1 MTRWSGIVSSAF
13 LPILYQRGHKPR
25 SNDPSRKP
33 DPVSEMFRITLPD
46 GSVREVA
53 PGTTPADIAA
63 AIGPGLAKA
72 AIAARVDG
80 ELRDIGRPLDG
91 DSALALV
98 TARDE
103 ADALELARHDFAHVL
118 AEAVQALFPGTQI
131 TFGPATEDGF
141 YYDVMAPASRD
152 PFSMDDLPAIEEKMR
167 EIIRADKPL
176 RREVWSR
183 QALIDRWTAEGES
196 FKAEWAKELP
206 EGEELTVYWSGD
218 DWLDMCR
225 GPHLASTGKLDPQ
238 AFKLMRV
245 AGAYWRG
252 DQKNAQLTRI
262 YGTGWLNKKQLDAHL
277 HKLEEAAKRDHR
289 KLGAEMDLFHL
300 QQEAHGSVF
309 WHPKGYMIWRELEA
323 YMRRAIDGAG
333 YREVKTPQV
342 MDARQWEQSG
352 HWGKYR
358 ENMFVIPDE
367 VPNVDDD
374 GPIVSNDADWMA
386 LKPMNCPAH
395 VLIFRQG
402 IKSYRDLPLRFYE
415 NGCCHRNEPHGA
427 LHGLMRVRQF
437 TQDDAHI
444 FCREDQIVDEVKAFC
459 ALADRVYKDFGFT
472 YSIKL
477 ALRPEKRFGTE
488 EMWDKAENELRD
500 AVAAAG
506 LNTPD
511 YGWEELPGE
520 GAFYAPKLEWH
531 LTDAIGRT
539 WQVGTIQSDRVLPD
553 RLDASYIGEDGER
566 HRPVMLHRAIFGSYE
581 RFIGILIEH
590 FAGRLPAWLAPT
602 QAVVATIV
610 SDADDYAKDAVARL
624 KAAGI
629 RAESDL
635 RNEKINYKVRE
646 HSLAKVPHLLVVGK
660 REAEEGTVAIRTLGV
675 EGQRVIPLA
684 EAIAWLKGE
693 ATPPDLQG

>member
-1 MTRWSGIVSSAF
+1 MSAM
-13 LPILYQRGHKPR
+13 LK
-25 SNDPSRKP
+25 
-33 DPVSEMFRITLPD
+33 ITLPD

-80 ELRDIGRPLDG
+80 ELRDIMRPLEADA
-91 DSALALV
+91 ALALV
-98 TARDE
+98 TAKDE
-103 ADALELARHDFAHVL
+103 TDALELARHDFAHVM

-141 YYDVMAPASRD
+141 YYDFAPNPERGM
-152 PFSMDDLPAIEEKMR
+152 FTEEDLPAIEEKMR

-176 RREVWSR
+176 IREVVER
-183 QALIDRWTAEGES
+183 DALIAQWRAEGEA
-196 FKAEWAKELP
+196 FKAEWAAELP
-206 EGEELTVYWSGD
+206 EGEELTVYHSGAKGQPGS
-218 DWLDMCR
+218 WYDMCR

-245 AGAYWRG
+245 SGAYWRG
-252 DQKNAQLTRI
+252 DQKNAQLSRI

-277 HKLEEAAKRDHR
+277 TRLEEAAKRDHR
-289 KLGAEMDLFHL
+289 KLGREMDLFHL

-309 WHPKGYMIWRELEA
+309 WHPKGYIMWRELEA

-367 VPNVDDD
+367 VPNSEDQ
-374 GPIVSNDADWMA
+374 GPIISGNADWMA

-395 VLIFRQG
+395 VLIFKQG
-402 IKSYRDLPLRFYE
+402 IKSYRDLPLRIYE

-444 FCREDQIVDEVKAFC
+444 FCREDQIVEEVRAFC
-459 ALADRVYKDFGFT
+459 ALADRIYKDFGFT
-472 YSIKL
+472 YAIKL
-477 ALRPEKRFGTE
+477 ALRPEQRFGTDA
-488 EMWDKAENELRD
+488 MWDKAEGELRD

-506 LNTPD
+506 LATPE

-539 WQVGTIQSDRVLPD
+539 WQVGTIQSDRVLPE
-553 RLDASYIGEDGER
+553 RLDALYVGEDGEK

-590 FAGRLPAWLAPT
+590 YAGKVPLWLAPC

-610 SDADDYAKDAVARL
+610 SDADEYANAVLEKLR
-624 KAAGI
+624 AAGI
-629 RAESDL
+629 RAETDL

-646 HSLAKVPHLLVVGK
+646 HSLAKVPNLLVVGK
-660 REAEEGTVAIRTLGV
+660 REAEEGKVALRVLGADQP
-675 EGQRVIPLA
+675 QRILDLDEAVALLA
-684 EAIAWLKGE
+684 NEARA
-693 ATPPDLQG
+693 PDMR

>member
-1 MTRWSGIVSSAF
+1 M
-13 LPILYQRGHKPR
+13 
-25 SNDPSRKP
+25 
-33 DPVSEMFRITLPD
+33 SEMIRITLPD
-46 GSVREVA
+46 GTAREVA
-53 PGTTPADIAA
+53 RGTTPADIAA

-80 ELRDIGRPLDG
+80 ELRDITRPLEAD
-91 DSALALV
+91 AQLALV
-98 TARDE
+98 TSRDE
-103 ADALELARHDFAHVL
+103 ADALELARHDFAHIL

-131 TFGPATEDGF
+131 TFGPSTDDGF
-141 YYDVMAPASRD
+141 YYDVMAPASRG
-152 PFSMDDLPAIEEKMR
+152 PFTMDDLPAIEEKMR
-167 EIIRADKPL
+167 DIIRADKPL
-176 RREVWSR
+176 RREVMAR
-183 QALIDRWTAEGES
+183 DALIATWQNAGES
-196 FKAEWAKELP
+196 FKAEWAAELP
-206 EGEELTVYWSGD
+206 EGEELSVYWSGN
-218 DWLDMCR
+218 DWMDMCR
-225 GPHLASTGKLDPQ
+225 GPHLASTGKLDPA
-238 AFKLMRV
+238 AFKLTRV

-252 DQKNAQLTRI
+252 DQNNPQLSRI

-277 HKLEEAAKRDHR
+277 LRLEEAAKRDHR
-289 KLGAEMDLFHL
+289 RLGQDMDLFHL

-309 WHPKGYMIWRELEA
+309 WHPNGYLIWRELEA

-333 YREVKTPQV
+333 YKEVKTPQV

-358 ENMFVIPDE
+358 ANMFVIPDE
-367 VPNVDDD
+367 VPNVDDE
-374 GPIVSNDADWMA
+374 GPVISGEADWMA

-402 IKSYRDLPLRFYE
+402 IKSYRDLPLRIYE

-444 FCREDQIVDEVKAFC
+444 FCREDQIVEEVQAFC
-459 ALADRVYKDFGFT
+459 ALADRIYKEFGFT

-477 ALRPEKRFGTE
+477 ALRPDQRFGSDAD
-488 EMWDKAENELRD
+488 WDKAENELRD
-500 AVAAAG
+500 AVVRAG
-506 LNTPD
+506 LATPEF
-511 YGWEELPGE
+511 GWEELPGE

-539 WQVGTIQSDRVLPD
+539 WQVGTIQSDRVLPE
-553 RLDASYIGEDGER
+553 RLDASYVGEDGAR

-590 FAGRLPAWLAPT
+590 YAGRFPVWLAPV
-602 QAVVATIV
+602 QAVVATIT
-610 SDADDYAKDAVARL
+610 SEADGYAHDVTAKL

-629 RAESDL
+629 RVEADT

-646 HSLAKVPHLLVVGK
+646 HSVAKVPHLLVVGM
-660 REAEEGTVAIRTLGV
+660 REAEEGKVAIRSLGSD
-675 EGQRVIPLA
+675 GQRIMTLD
-684 EAIAWLKGE
+684 EAIAMLSHE
-693 ATPPDLQG
+693 ATPPDIR

>member
-1 MTRWSGIVSSAF
+1 MTETLKIS
-13 LPILYQRGHKPR
+13 
-25 SNDPSRKP
+25 
-33 DPVSEMFRITLPD
+33 LPD
-46 GSVREVA
+46 GSVREMPA
-53 PGTTPADIAA
+53 GSTPADIAA

-72 AIAARVDG
+72 ALAARVDG
-80 ELRDIGRPLDG
+80 EVRDLARPLDG
-91 DSALALV
+91 DAELALI

-103 ADALELARHDFAHVL
+103 AEALELVRHDYAHLL
-118 AEAVQALFPGTQI
+118 AEAVQRLFPGTQI
-131 TFGPATEDGF
+131 TFGPATDDGF
-141 YYDVMAPASRD
+141 YYDFAPKDR
-152 PFSMDDLPAIEEKMR
+152 PFTEEDLPAIEAEMR
-167 EIIRADKPL
+167 RLIAEDKPL
-176 RREVWSR
+176 RREAWSR
-183 QALIDRWTAEGES
+183 EQLISRWRQQGES
-196 FKAEWAKELP
+196 FKAEWAAGLP

-225 GPHLASTGKLDPQ
+225 GPHLASTGKLASD
-238 AFKLMRV
+238 AFKLTRV
-245 AGAYWRG
+245 SGAYWRG
-252 DQKNAQLTRI
+252 DQKNAMLSRI

-277 HKLEEAAKRDHR
+277 VRLEEAAKRDHR
-289 KLGAEMDLFHL
+289 KLGQEMDLFHL
-300 QQEAHGSVF
+300 QAEAHGSVF
-309 WHPKGYMIWRELEA
+309 WHPKGYLIWREVEA
-323 YMRRAIDGAG
+323 YMRRAIDGAS

-367 VPNVDDD
+367 VPNVEDE
-374 GPIVSNDADWMA
+374 GPIISGDADWMA

-395 VLIFRQG
+395 VLIFKQG
-402 IKSYRDLPLRFYE
+402 IKSYRDLPLRLYE

-444 FCREDQIVDEVKAFC
+444 FCREDQIVAEVRAFC
-459 ALADRVYKDFGFT
+459 ELADRVYRDLGFES
-472 YSIKL
+472 YGIKL
-477 ALRPEKRFGTE
+477 ALRPDQRFGTDA
-488 EMWDKAENELRD
+488 MWDQAEAELRE
-500 AVAAAG
+500 AVHAAG
-506 LNTPD
+506 LATEE

-553 RLDASYIGEDGER
+553 RLDAHYIGEDGEK

-590 FAGRLPAWLAPT
+590 FAGKLPLWLAPV

-610 SDADDYAKDAVARL
+610 SDADGYAHEVLANL
-624 KAAGI
+624 QAAGI
-629 RAESDL
+629 RAEADL

-646 HSLAKVPHLLVVGK
+646 HSVKKVPQLLVVGK
-660 REAEEGTVAIRTLGV
+660 REAEEGTVALRTLGAQHQKV
-675 EGQRVIPLA
+675 LPLD
-684 EAIAWLKGE
+684 EAITLLRAE
-693 ATPPDLQG
+693 ATPPDLR

>member
-1 MTRWSGIVSSAF
+1 MSA
-13 LPILYQRGHKPR
+13 
-25 SNDPSRKP
+25 
-33 DPVSEMFRITLPD
+33 MFRITLPD

-80 ELRDIGRPLDG
+80 ELRDIMRPFEG

-98 TARDE
+98 TAKDE
-103 ADALELARHDFAHVL
+103 ADALELARHDYAHVL

-131 TFGPATEDGF
+131 TFGPATDDGF
-141 YYDVMAPASRD
+141 YYDFAPKDR
-152 PFSMDDLPAIEEKMR
+152 PFTEEDLPAIEAEMR
-167 EIIRADKPL
+167 KIIAKDEPL
-176 RREVWSR
+176 IREVWTR
-183 QALIDRWTAEGES
+183 EQLIERWTAQGES
-196 FKAEWAKELP
+196 FKAEWAAELP
-206 EGEELTVYWSGD
+206 DDEELTVYRAGKGED
-218 DWLDMCR
+218 AWLDMCR
-225 GPHLASTGKLDPQ
+225 GPHLASTGKLDPN
-238 AFKLMRV
+238 AFKLTRV
-245 AGAYWRG
+245 SGAYWRG
-252 DQKNAQLTRI
+252 DQKNAMLSRI
-262 YGTGWLNKKQLDAHL
+262 YGTGWLNKKQLAEHL
-277 HKLEEAAKRDHR
+277 TRLEEAAKRDHR
-289 KLGAEMDLFHL
+289 KLGNEMDLFHL

-309 WHPKGYMIWRELEA
+309 WHPKGYRIWRELEA
-323 YMRRAIDGAG
+323 YMRRAIDAGG

-367 VPNVDDD
+367 VPNVEDEGPLVSDD
-374 GPIVSNDADWMA
+374 AQWMA

-444 FCREDQIVDEVKAFC
+444 FCREDQIVEEVRAFC
-459 ALADRVYKDFGFT
+459 ELADRIYKDFGFT

-488 EMWDKAENELRD
+488 KMWDMAETELRD
-500 AVAAAG
+500 AVVRAG
-506 LNTPD
+506 LATEQ

-539 WQVGTIQSDRVLPD
+539 WQVGTIQSDRVLPE

-566 HRPVMLHRAIFGSYE
+566 HRPIMLHRAIFGSYE

-590 FAGRLPAWLAPT
+590 YAGRFPVWLAPV

-610 SDADDYAKDAVARL
+610 SDADGYAEEAAAKLA
-624 KAAGI
+624 AAGI
-629 RAESDL
+629 RVETDL

-646 HSLAKVPHLLVVGK
+646 HSVAKVPVLLVVGK
-660 REAEEGTVAIRTLGV
+660 REAEEGKVAVRRLGSQAQEIMTLD
-675 EGQRVIPLA
+675 
-684 EAIAWLKGE
+684 EAIAMLREE
-693 ATPPDLQG
+693 ATPPDLRG

>member
-1 MTRWSGIVSSAF
+1 MTDMIRV
-13 LPILYQRGHKPR
+13 
-25 SNDPSRKP
+25 
-33 DPVSEMFRITLPD
+33 TLPD
-46 GSVREVA
+46 GSARDVA
-53 PGTTPADIAA
+53 RGTTPADIAA

-72 AIAARVDG
+72 ALAARVDG
-80 ELRDIGRPLDG
+80 ELRDINRPLDG
-91 DSALALV
+91 DVALALV

-103 ADALELARHDFAHVL
+103 ADALDLARHDFAHIL

-131 TFGPATEDGF
+131 TFGPSTDDGF
-141 YYDVMAPASRD
+141 YYDFAPQR
-152 PFSMDDLPAIEEKMR
+152 PFTEDDLPIIEAKMR
-167 EIIRADKPL
+167 DIIAADKPL
-176 RREVWSR
+176 RREVWAR
-183 QALIDRWTAEGES
+183 DALIARWQAEGER
-196 FKAEWAKELP
+196 FKAEWAAELP
-206 EGEELTVYWSGD
+206 AGEEISVYWSGD
-218 DWLDMCR
+218 NWMDMCR

-238 AFKLMRV
+238 AFKLTRV
-245 AGAYWRG
+245 SGAYWRG
-252 DQKNAQLTRI
+252 DQNNAQLSRI

-277 HKLEEAAKRDHR
+277 TRLEEAAKRDHR
-289 KLGAEMDLFHL
+289 RLGNEMDLFHL

-309 WHPKGYMIWRELEA
+309 WHPKGFRIYRALEA
-323 YMRRAIDGAG
+323 YMRRAIDAAG
-333 YREVKTPQV
+333 YLEVKTPQI

-367 VPNVDDD
+367 VPNVDDE
-374 GPIVSNDADWMA
+374 GPVISGDADWMA

-402 IKSYRDLPLRFYE
+402 IKSYRDLPLRLYE

-444 FCREDQIVDEVKAFC
+444 FCREDQIVDEVRAFC
-459 ALADRVYKDFGFT
+459 ELADRVYKDFGFT

-477 ALRPEKRFGTE
+477 ALRPEKRFGTD
-488 EMWDKAENELRD
+488 EMWDKAESELRN

-506 LNTPD
+506 LATPD

-539 WQVGTIQSDRVLPD
+539 WQVGTIQSDRVLPE
-553 RLDASYIGEDGER
+553 RLDATYVGDDGEK

-590 FAGRLPAWLAPT
+590 YAGRFPVWLAPV

-610 SDADDYAKDAVARL
+610 SDADGYARDVATQL
-624 KAAGI
+624 EAAGI
-629 RAESDL
+629 RVDTDL

-646 HSLAKVPHLLVVGK
+646 HSLAKVPHLLVVGM
-660 REAEEGTVAIRTLGV
+660 REAEEGKVAIRTLGQ
-675 EGQRVIPLA
+675 EGQRIMTVD
-684 EAIAWLKGE
+684 EAIHMLRDE
-693 ATPPDLQG
+693 ATPPDLRG

>member
-1 MTRWSGIVSSAF
+1 MTDMIRV
-13 LPILYQRGHKPR
+13 
-25 SNDPSRKP
+25 
-33 DPVSEMFRITLPD
+33 TLPD
-46 GSVREVA
+46 GSARDVA
-53 PGTTPADIAA
+53 RGTTPADIAA

-72 AIAARVDG
+72 ALAARVDG
-80 ELRDIGRPLDG
+80 ELRDINRPLDG
-91 DSALALV
+91 DVTLALV

-103 ADALELARHDFAHVL
+103 ADALDLARHDFAHIL

-131 TFGPATEDGF
+131 TFGPSTDDGF
-141 YYDVMAPASRD
+141 YYDFAPQR
-152 PFSMDDLPAIEEKMR
+152 PFTEDDLPIIEAKMR
-167 EIIRADKPL
+167 DIIAADKPL
-176 RREVWSR
+176 RREVWAR
-183 QALIDRWTAEGES
+183 DALIARWQAEGER
-196 FKAEWAKELP
+196 FKAEWAAELP
-206 EGEELTVYWSGD
+206 AGEEISVYWSGD
-218 DWLDMCR
+218 DWMDMCR

-238 AFKLMRV
+238 AFKLTRV
-245 AGAYWRG
+245 SGAYWRG
-252 DQKNAQLTRI
+252 DQNNAQLSRI

-277 HKLEEAAKRDHR
+277 TRLEEAAKRDHR
-289 KLGAEMDLFHL
+289 RLGNEMDLFHL

-309 WHPKGYMIWRELEA
+309 WHPKGFRIYRALEA
-323 YMRRAIDGAG
+323 YMRRAIDAAG
-333 YREVKTPQV
+333 YLEVKTPQI

-367 VPNVDDD
+367 VPNVDDE
-374 GPIVSNDADWMA
+374 GPVISGDADWMA

-402 IKSYRDLPLRFYE
+402 IKSYRDLPLRLYE

-444 FCREDQIVDEVKAFC
+444 FCREDQIVDEVRAFC
-459 ALADRVYKDFGFT
+459 ELADRVYKDFGFT

-477 ALRPEKRFGTE
+477 ALRPEKRFGTD
-488 EMWDKAENELRD
+488 EMWDKAESELRN

-506 LNTPD
+506 LATPD

-539 WQVGTIQSDRVLPD
+539 WQVGTIQSDRVLPE
-553 RLDASYIGEDGER
+553 RLDATYVGDDGEK

-590 FAGRLPAWLAPT
+590 YAGRFPVWLAPV

-610 SDADDYAKDAVARL
+610 SDADGYARDVATQL
-624 KAAGI
+624 EAAGI
-629 RAESDL
+629 RVDTDL

-646 HSLAKVPHLLVVGK
+646 HSLAKVPHLLVVGM
-660 REAEEGTVAIRTLGV
+660 REAEEGKVAIRTLGQ
-675 EGQRVIPLA
+675 EGQRIMTLD
-684 EAIAWLKGE
+684 EAIAMLREE
-693 ATPPDLQG
+693 ATPPDLRVN

>member
-1 MTRWSGIVSSAF
+1 MNMISV
-13 LPILYQRGHKPR
+13 
-25 SNDPSRKP
+25 
-33 DPVSEMFRITLPD
+33 TLPD

-53 PGTTPADIAA
+53 PGTTPADIPA

-80 ELRDIGRPLDG
+80 ELRDIGRPLEQDVQ
-91 DSALALV
+91 LALV
-98 TARDE
+98 TSRDE

-131 TFGPATEDGF
+131 TFGPATDDGF

-289 KLGAEMDLFHL
+289 KLGAEMGLFHL

-367 VPNVDDD
+367 VPNVDDE

-610 SDADDYAKDAVARL
+610 SDADDYARDAVAQL

-629 RAESDL
+629 RADSDL

-693 ATPPDLQG
+693 ATPPDLRG

>member
-1 MTRWSGIVSSAF
+1 MIT
-13 LPILYQRGHKPR
+13 
-25 SNDPSRKP
+25 
-33 DPVSEMFRITLPD
+33 ITLPD
-46 GSVREVA
+46 GSARDVA
-53 PGTTPADIAA
+53 RGTTAGEIAA
-63 AIGPGLAKA
+63 SIGPGLAKA
-72 AIAARVDG
+72 ALAARIDG
-80 ELRDIGRPLDG
+80 ALSDLALPIEQD
-91 DSALALV
+91 ATLALV

-131 TFGPATEDGF
+131 TFGPSTDDGF
-141 YYDVMAPASRD
+141 YYDFAPAPGRG
-152 PFSMDDLPAIEEKMR
+152 PFTEEDLPAIEEAMR
-167 EIIRADKPL
+167 KIIAADKPL
-176 RREVWSR
+176 TREVVDR
-183 QALIDRWTAEGES
+183 DALIAKWRAAGET
-196 FKAEWAKELP
+196 FKAEWAAELP
-206 EGEELTVYWSGD
+206 DGEALTVYHSGS
-218 DWLDMCR
+218 DWYDMCR
-225 GPHLASTGKLDPQ
+225 GPHLPSTGKLDAQ

-245 AGAYWRG
+245 SGAYWRG

-277 HKLEEAAKRDHR
+277 TRLEEAAKRDHR
-289 KLGAEMDLFHL
+289 RLGQDMDLFHL
-300 QQEAHGSVF
+300 QSEAHGSVF
-309 WHPKGYMIWRELEA
+309 WHPKGYVIWRALEA
-323 YMRRAIDGAG
+323 YMRRAIDAAG

-342 MDARQWEQSG
+342 MDSRQWEQSG

-367 VPNVDDD
+367 VPNVEDE
-374 GPIVSNDADWMA
+374 GPVISGEADWMA

-402 IKSYRDLPLRFYE
+402 IKSYRDLPLRIYE

-444 FCREDQIVDEVKAFC
+444 FCREDQIVEEVRAFC
-459 ALADRVYKDFGFT
+459 ALADRIYKDFGFS
-472 YSIKL
+472 YAIKL
-477 ALRPEKRFGTE
+477 ALRPANRFGTE
-488 EMWDKAENELRD
+488 AMWDQAENELRD

-506 LNTPD
+506 LNTAEF
-511 YGWEELPGE
+511 GWEELPGE

-553 RLDASYIGEDGER
+553 RLDATYVGEDGGK

-590 FAGRLPAWLAPT
+590 YAGKFPLWLAPV

-610 SDADDYAKDAVARL
+610 SDADGYAAEVIEQL
-624 KAAGI
+624 SAAGL
-629 RAESDL
+629 RVEGDL

-646 HSLAKVPHLLVVGK
+646 HSLAKVPNLIVVGK
-660 REAEEGTVAIRTLGV
+660 REAEERTVALRRLGSDEHQKVMPLDALIAMLRT
-675 EGQRVIPLA
+675 
-684 EAIAWLKGE
+684 EAL
-693 ATPPDLQG
+693 PPDLHDA

>member
-1 MTRWSGIVSSAF
+1 MTELLKIS
-13 LPILYQRGHKPR
+13 
-25 SNDPSRKP
+25 
-33 DPVSEMFRITLPD
+33 LPD
-46 GSVREVA
+46 GSVREM
-53 PGTTPADIAA
+53 PEGSTPADVAA

-80 ELRDIGRPLDG
+80 ELRDLTRPFDG
-91 DSALALV
+91 DAELELV
-98 TARDE
+98 TSRDE
-103 ADALELARHDFAHVL
+103 EDALELARHDYAHVL
-118 AEAVQALFPGTQI
+118 AEAVQALWPGTQI
-131 TFGPATEDGF
+131 TFGPATDDGF
-141 YYDVMAPASRD
+141 YYDVMAPASRE
-152 PFSMDDLPAIEEKMR
+152 PFGMDDLPAIEAKMR
-167 EIIRADKPL
+167 EIIKADKPL
-176 RREVWSR
+176 RREAWSR
-183 QALIDRWTAEGES
+183 ADLIAKWEADGES

-225 GPHLASTGKLDPQ
+225 GPHLPSTGKLDPD

-262 YGTGWLNKKQLDAHL
+262 YGTGWLNKKQLAAHL
-277 HKLEEAAKRDHR
+277 TRLEEAAKRDHR
-289 KLGAEMDLFHL
+289 KLGREMDLFHL
-300 QQEAHGSVF
+300 QEEAHGSVF
-309 WHPKGYMIWRELEA
+309 WHPNGYKIWRELEA

-333 YREVKTPQV
+333 YQEIKTPQV
-342 MDARQWEQSG
+342 MDARQWEKSG

-367 VPNVDDD
+367 VPNTEDD

-395 VLIFRQG
+395 VQVFKQG
-402 IKSYRDLPLRFYE
+402 ITSYRELPIRLYE

-444 FCREDQIVDEVKAFC
+444 FCREDQIVEEVRAFC
-459 ALADRVYKDFGFT
+459 ELADRIYKDFGFT
-472 YSIKL
+472 YEIKL
-477 ALRPEKRFGTE
+477 ALRPMQRFGSDAD
-488 EMWDKAENELRD
+488 WDKAEEELRQAVRD
-500 AVAAAG
+500 AGMA
-506 LNTPD
+506 NED
-511 YGWEELPGE
+511 FGWEELPGE

-539 WQVGTIQSDRVLPD
+539 WQVGTIQSDRVLPE
-553 RLDASYIGEDGER
+553 RLDATYIGEDGEK

-590 FAGRLPAWLAPT
+590 FAGRVPAWLAPV

-610 SDADDYAKDAVARL
+610 SDADAYGTQVVEKL
-624 KAAGI
+624 AALGV
-629 RAESDL
+629 RVETDF
-635 RNEKINYKVRE
+635 RNESINYKVRE
-646 HSLAKVPHLLVVGK
+646 HSHAKVPYILVLGK
-660 REAEEGTVAIRTLGV
+660 REAEEGTVALRTLG
-675 EGQRVIPLA
+675 EKQQQFLQLD
-684 EAIAWLKGE
+684 EAVALLKDAATAPDLKG
-693 ATPPDLQG
+693 

>member
-1 MTRWSGIVSSAF
+1 MPAETPALI
-13 LPILYQRGHKPR
+13 K
-25 SNDPSRKP
+25 
-33 DPVSEMFRITLPD
+33 ITLPD

-53 PGTTPADIAA
+53 VGTTPADVAA
-63 AIGPGLAKA
+63 SIGPGLAKA
-72 AIAARVDG
+72 AIAARLDG
-80 ELRDIGRPLDG
+80 ELVDISRPLHADA
-91 DSALALV
+91 ALALV
-98 TARDE
+98 TSRDE

-131 TFGPATEDGF
+131 TFGPSTDDGF
-141 YYDVMAPASRD
+141 YYDFAPKDR
-152 PFSMDDLPAIEEKMR
+152 PFTDEDLPAIEEAMR
-167 EIIRADKPL
+167 RIIAADKPL
-176 RREVWSR
+176 RREVVAR
-183 QALIDRWTAEGES
+183 DALIAQWRAAGES
-196 FKAEWAKELP
+196 FKAEWAAELP
-206 EGEELTVYWSGD
+206 EDEELTVYHSGD
-218 DWLDMCR
+218 DWYDMCR
-225 GPHLASTGKLDPQ
+225 GPHLASTGKLDAQ

-245 AGAYWRG
+245 SGAYWRG
-252 DQKNAQLTRI
+252 DQKNAMLSRI

-277 HKLEEAAKRDHR
+277 FRLEEAAKRDHR
-289 KLGAEMDLFHL
+289 RIGQDMDLFHL

-342 MDARQWEQSG
+342 IDARQWEQSG

-367 VPNVDDD
+367 VPNTEDD
-374 GPIVSNDADWMA
+374 GPVISGEADWMA

-402 IKSYRDLPLRFYE
+402 IKSYRDLPLRLYE

-427 LHGLMRVRQF
+427 LHGIMRVRQF

-444 FCREDQIVDEVKAFC
+444 FCREDQIVSEVQAFC
-459 ALADRVYKDFGFT
+459 ELADRIYKDFGFT

-477 ALRPEKRFGTE
+477 ALRPENRFGSE
-488 EMWDKAENELRD
+488 EMWDQAEAELRD
-500 AVAAAG
+500 AVARAG
-506 LNTPD
+506 LATPE

-539 WQVGTIQSDRVLPD
+539 WQVGTIQSDRVLPE
-553 RLDASYIGEDGER
+553 RLDASYIGEDGGR

-590 FAGRLPAWLAPT
+590 FAGKLPLWLAPV
-602 QAVVATIV
+602 QAVVTTIV
-610 SDADDYAKDAVARL
+610 SDADDYAQTVLAKL
-624 KAAGI
+624 KSAGI
-629 RAESDL
+629 RTEIDL
-635 RNEKINYKVRE
+635 RNEKINYKIRE
-646 HSLAKVPHLLVVGK
+646 HSLAKVPSLLVVGK
-660 REAEEGTVAIRTLGV
+660 REAEEGKVALRVLGADQPQQIMTLDEAV
-675 EGQRVIPLA
+675 DALA
-684 EAIAWLKGE
+684 KQAL
-693 ATPPDLQG
+693 PPDMR